1 MLLTFMVVGQSVFDR
16 KVDFKAE
23 DIPVADALISLCNK
37 ADINVSFDSRLFE
50 NAPTVSLQHQNKSL
64 KFLLTACLKE
74 TEIGFN
80 WKDNR
85 LVLYQKPPPIYTISG
100 FVEDSLSG
108 ERLVSATVFD
118 YISGKGTTTNEYG
131 FYSLS
136 IPRGKA
142 SLGFSYLGFNSCT
155 YQINIRKNL
164 YFNVPL
170 KSSVTLEEIIV
181 TDDRISLKEGLS
193 VTDAPN
199 YAMDE
204 LRKIPAT
211 GGEPD
216 VLKFFQT
223 LPGVEAGS
231 GSLGGTHVR
240 GGDANHNLIL
250 LDGVP
255 VYSPSHS
262 LGLFS
267 IFNENIVKSAKIY
280 KGKFPAKYGGRLASV
295 IDIQTKEGNDKK
307 FKFGV
312 GTSLFASNAT
322 VEGPIKKDKTSFL
335 LSGRR
340 TQLEPLISLISITE
354 INDTVSTEGSLGY
367 FFYDFNAKINHTLS
381 DKDKLYVSFY
391 RGSDKFKFVNYNYEV
406 IPYELGLEEEEE
418 EEEENSTYEIT
429 GQGDFLS
436 INWGNTILSSRW
448 NRMWNNKLF
457 SNLTLTYSEF
467 VFRFLNSTSRDFDFN
482 ERELSRFEQ
491 FDFSSRIQDVALKM
505 DFDFVKNNN
514 HYLKFGIG
522 LKERRFAPNFEYNEF
537 QVDGNAIPFEEQ
549 LVPLA
554 SSDNHYFATE
564 FNFYAEDDWTITDKL
579 SAQFGF
585 HNALF
590 TASNAAWNAF
600 QPRLSIQYD
609 WLPFSKIY
617 ASYNQMS
624 QFLHV
629 LSPVGIS
636 MPFDLWVPSTKEVAP
651 EHARQ
656 ILLGTEWR
664 LPADFIFGAELYY
677 KKLDNLITYRQ
688 EVNDFFMS
696 ENSDF
701 DWEKEITTGQGWNYG
716 VETSLAR
723 KKGKATGYINYT
735 WSKAERQFEGL
746 SNNER
751 FPFRFNRAHVFK
763 VGLNQEFGPKFN
775 FNAAWYYGSGQY
787 TTPRVIEIIGEGD
800 NLDAFQ
806 FGFNNDADE
815 LNNVKLL
822 PHHQLDVS
830 FNFHWPRK
838 RIEHFFTFSINN
850 FYNNRNPIFSVRE
863 QEIDNPGNF
872 VQKDVPGLPFMPGL
886 RYAIKF

>member
-1 MLLTFMVVGQSVFDR
+1 MLLTFMVIGQSVFDR
-16 KVDFKAE
+16 KMDFNVE
-23 DIPVADALISLCNK
+23 NIPVADALISLCNK
-37 ADINVSFDSRLFE
+37 ADINVSFDSRLLE
-50 NAPTVSLQHQNKSL
+50 NAPTISLQYQNKSL

-74 TEIGFN
+74 TEIGFKWN
-80 WKDNR
+80 ENR
-85 LVLYQKPPPIYTISG
+85 VVLYQKPPPIYTISG

-142 SLGFSYLGFNSCT
+142 ALGFSYLGFNSRT
-155 YQINIRKNL
+155 YHINIRKNL
-164 YFNVPL
+164 YFDVPL
-170 KSSVTLEEIIV
+170 KSSITLEEIVV
-181 TDDRISLKEGLS
+181 TDERITLKEGLS

-204 LRKIPAT
+204 LRKIPAI

-223 LPGVEAGS
+223 LPGVESGS
-231 GSLGGTHVR
+231 GNLGGTHVR
-240 GGDANHNLIL
+240 GGDANHNLVL

-267 IFNENIVKSAKIY
+267 IFNENIVKSARIY

-307 FKFGV
+307 FKYDI

-340 TQLEPLISLISITE
+340 THLEPVFSAIIVGDQDDSMENSGRV
-354 INDTVSTEGSLGY
+354 NY

-391 RGSDKFKFVNYNYEV
+391 RGSDQFKLVNFNDEV
-406 IPYELGLEEEEE
+406 IPFEVDEELIGEAED
-418 EEEENSTYEIT
+418 SISAIT
-429 GQGDFLS
+429 GQGSLLN

-448 NRMWNNKLF
+448 NRVWNNKLF

-467 VFRFLNSTSRDFDFN
+467 LFRFLTLSSQEVRGI

-491 FDFSSRIQDVALKM
+491 FDFSSRIQDIALKM
-505 DFDFVKNNN
+505 DFDYIKNNN

-522 LKERRFAPNFEYNEF
+522 LKERLFAPNFKYHEF
-537 QVDGNAIPFEEQ
+537 QIEGNNIPVEEQ
-549 LVPLA
+549 LVPLGVR
-554 SSDNHYFATE
+554 SNLYFASE

-590 TASNAAWNAF
+590 TAPNTAWNAF

-609 WLPFSKIY
+609 WLPSSKIY

-636 MPFDLWVPSTKEVAP
+636 MPFDLWVPSTNEVAP

-656 ILLGTEWR
+656 ILVGTEWR
-664 LPADFIFGAELYY
+664 LPADFTFGTELYY

-696 ENSDF
+696 ENSNF
-701 DWEKEITTGQGWNYG
+701 EWEEEITSGQGWNYG
-716 VETSLAR
+716 VETSLVR

-735 WSKAERQFEGL
+735 WSKAERQFDGL
-746 SNNER
+746 SNDER
-751 FPFRFNRAHVFK
+751 FPFRFNREHVFK

-787 TTPRVIEIIGEGD
+787 TTPRVVEIYGEGD

-806 FGFNNDADE
+806 FGFNNDAAE

-822 PHHQLDVS
+822 PHHKLDVS
-830 FNFHWPRK
+830 FNFHWPKK
-838 RIEHFFTFSINN
+838 RVEHFFTLSINN
-850 FYNNRNPIFSVRE
+850 LYNNKNPLFTVRYE
-863 QEIDNPGNF
+863 DVDNPGTF
-872 VQKDVPGLPFMPGL
+872 IDDRVPGLPFFPGL